1 MFTALIQKSYE
12 RPSNWAIAWS
22 LWVEHHRWYVVR
34 VLGMWGRC
42 VCVCVGVG
50 WDAMTYCCFV
60 ARILVA
66 APWYNLLILPHL
78 PHAVNATLTSGICQ
92 WSRAASKDTG
102 SNLSKRHGLRLWR
115 CGFATNISWTGTRC
129 LVTIFV
135 DVPVLATRRCETTG
149 IETQRNTQDQK
160 SAKCCKV
167 QQCKTK
173 VGVNKKKL
181 LPHSISNVP
190 GCSRCGCGL
199 LSGVLGGKIF
209 DLSSCPMLSCTCKHG
224 FKFYFHPLLCVFRLA
239 PTDS

>member
-129 LVTIFV
+129 LVDYICWCPSTGDKKMRDYRNWDTKEHSGPKKCKMLQSAAV
-135 DVPVLATRRCETTG
+135 QNQGGCKQKKVAATFNF
-149 IETQRNTQDQK
+149 QRARLFEMWMWIVK
-160 SAKCCKV
+160 WC
-167 QQCKTK
+167 
-173 VGVNKKKL
+173 
-181 LPHSISNVP
+181 I
-190 GCSRCGCGL
+190 
-199 LSGVLGGKIF
+199 GGK
-209 DLSSCPMLSCTCKHG
+209 DLWL
-224 FKFYFHPLLCVFRLA
+224 V
-239 PTDS
+239 

>member
-1 MFTALIQKSYE
+1 VF
-12 RPSNWAIAWS
+12 WG
-22 LWVEHHRWYVVR
+22 WVGRDE
-34 VLGMWGRC
+34 VLLL
-42 VCVCVGVG
+42 
-50 WDAMTYCCFV
+50 CFV

-78 PHAVNATLTSGICQ
+78 PHAVNATLTSGQCQ

-129 LVTIFV
+129 LVTICWC
-135 DVPVLATRRCETTG
+135 PSTG
-149 IETQRNTQDQK
+149 DKKMRDYRNWDTKEHSGPKKCKMLQ
-160 SAKCCKV
+160 SAAVQNQGGCK
-167 QQCKTK
+167 Q
-173 VGVNKKKL
+173 KKL